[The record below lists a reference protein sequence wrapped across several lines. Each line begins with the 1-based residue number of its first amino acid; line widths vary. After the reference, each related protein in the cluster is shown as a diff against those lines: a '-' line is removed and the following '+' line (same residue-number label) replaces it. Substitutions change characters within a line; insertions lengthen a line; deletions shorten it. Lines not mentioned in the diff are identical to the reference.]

1 MSKSNAPKELLSNL
15 SKQKSNIPEIR
26 QIKKD
31 ATKEL
36 VSNLSKQKSIIPEI
50 RQIKKE
56 KEYGKQ
62 KRCESCLKEYSLFN
76 GEHLCKRCFR
86 SICTKCSP
94 NT

>member
-1 MSKSNAPKELLSNL
+1 MST
-15 SKQKSNIPEIR
+15 QKSIIPGIR
-26 QIKKD
+26 QINKD

-36 VSNLSKQKSIIPEI
+36 VSNLSRQKSIIPEI
-50 RQIKKE
+50 RQIKKV

-62 KRCESCLKEYSLFN
+62 KWCESCLKEFSLFN